1 MLEHIY
7 QTLIGPKIVLEI
19 CSLGVEGGNLYL
31 RLVLQS
37 LGISNC
43 ENPLIHSV
51 II

>member
-1 MLEHIY
+1 MLEHFY

-19 CSLGVEGGNLYL
+19 CSLGVESGCLYL
-31 RLVLQS
+31 RLVLQP
-37 LGISNC
+37 LGINNY